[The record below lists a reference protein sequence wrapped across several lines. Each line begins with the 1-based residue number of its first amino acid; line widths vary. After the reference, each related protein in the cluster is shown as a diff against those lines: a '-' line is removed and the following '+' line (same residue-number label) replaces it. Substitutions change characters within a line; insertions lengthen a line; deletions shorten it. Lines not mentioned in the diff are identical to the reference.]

1 MIFSS
6 FTFLWCFLPPLLVLY
21 FSIKNK
27 LFRNALLLV
36 ASIFFYA
43 WGEPV
48 YVFLMIASIIIN
60 YCFGLLIDASAA
72 PAKRKFFTLLGT
84 AVNVLIL
91 MHFKYTD
98 FIIDNMNMLLNLGI
112 DAKEIPLPIGI
123 SFYTFQAISYLVD
136 IYRGDVKA
144 QRSLLKMGLYI
155 SFFPQLIAGPIV
167 KYHDIEQQLENRTV
181 TPEMF
186 NYGVS
191 RFIFGFAK
199 KILLANIVGKAAD
212 TIFALEAGDLS
223 TPAAWVGAIAY
234 SLQIYYD
241 FSGYSDMAIGLGR
254 MFGFTFQENFNYP
267 YVSSSIHEFWQR
279 WHISLATWFKLYV
292 YIPLGGNRAGAFRT
306 YLNTIIVFFL
316 TGLWHG
322 AAWNFVIWGLWNG
335 VFLIFERAVQFD
347 KRVTWG
353 IIRHAYTL
361 LIVVVG
367 MVIFRTNSVHDAIVF
382 LEHMFSFENMDVSY
396 LNILVTNEPRLG
408 IVAAVLC
415 SGPLVLLWRSKKDA
429 FLAHVPNIIK
439 GSWLMETVK
448 IVLFVVS
455 ILALAGNSY
464 NPFIYFRF

>member
-1 MIFSS
+1 M
-6 FTFLWCFLPPLLVLY
+6 
-21 FSIKNK
+21 
-27 LFRNALLLV
+27 LLLV

-60 YCFGLLIDASAA
+60 YFFGLLIDGSATHA
-72 PAKRKFFTLLGT
+72 RRKFFTLLGT

-98 FIIDNMNMLLNLGI
+98 FIIENMNLLLALEI

-267 YVSSSIHEFWQR
+267 YVSSSIREFWQR

-292 YIPLGGNRAGAFRT
+292 YIPLGGSREGAFKT
-306 YLNTIIVFFL
+306 YLNTMIVFFL

-322 AAWNFVIWGLWNG
+322 AAWNFVLWGVWNG
-335 VFLIFERAVQFD
+335 VLLMFERAVQFD
-347 KRVTWG
+347 KRVTSAV
-353 IIRHAYTL
+353 IRHIYTL
-361 LIVVVG
+361 LVVVVG
-367 MVIFRTNSVHDAIVF
+367 MVIFRTNSVHDAIVY
-382 LEHMFSFENMDVSY
+382 LEHMFSFKNMDMSY

-408 IVAAVLC
+408 IIAGLLC
-415 SGPLVLLWRSKKDA
+415 SGPLVLLWRNKKDA
-429 FLAHVPNIIK
+429 FLARVPNILK

-448 IVLFVVS
+448 IALFVVS

>member
-1 MIFSS
+1 M
-6 FTFLWCFLPPLLVLY
+6 
-21 FSIKNK
+21 
-27 LFRNALLLV
+27 LLLV

-60 YCFGLLIDASAA
+60 YFFGLLINGSATHA
-72 PAKRKFFTLLGT
+72 RRKFFTLLGT

-98 FIIDNMNMLLNLGI
+98 FIIENMNLLLALEI

-267 YVSSSIHEFWQR
+267 YVSSSIREFWQR

-292 YIPLGGNRAGAFRT
+292 YIPLGGSREGAFKT
-306 YLNTIIVFFL
+306 YLNTMIVFFL

-322 AAWNFVIWGLWNG
+322 AAWNFVLWGVWNG
-335 VFLIFERAVQFD
+335 VFLMFERAVQFD
-347 KRVTWG
+347 KRVTSAV
-353 IIRHAYTL
+353 IRHIYTL
-361 LIVVVG
+361 LVVVVG
-367 MVIFRTNSVHDAIVF
+367 MVIFRTNSVHDAIVY
-382 LEHMFSFENMDVSY
+382 LEHMFSFKNMDMSY

-408 IVAAVLC
+408 IIAGLLC
-415 SGPLVLLWRSKKDA
+415 SGPLVLLWRNKKDA
-429 FLAHVPNIIK
+429 FLARVPNILK

-448 IVLFVVS
+448 IALFVVS

>member
-1 MIFSS
+1 M
-6 FTFLWCFLPPLLVLY
+6 
-21 FSIKNK
+21 
-27 LFRNALLLV
+27 LLLV

-60 YCFGLLIDASAA
+60 YFFGLLIDGSATHA
-72 PAKRKFFTLLGT
+72 RRKFFTLLGT

-98 FIIDNMNMLLNLGI
+98 FIIENMNLLLALEI

-267 YVSSSIHEFWQR
+267 YVSSSIREFWQR

-292 YIPLGGNRAGAFRT
+292 YIPLGGSREGAFKT
-306 YLNTIIVFFL
+306 YLNTMIVFFL

-322 AAWNFVIWGLWNG
+322 AAWNFVLWGVWNG
-335 VFLIFERAVQFD
+335 VFLMFERAVQFD
-347 KRVTWG
+347 KRVTSAV
-353 IIRHAYTL
+353 IRHIYTL
-361 LIVVVG
+361 LVVVVG
-367 MVIFRTNSVHDAIVF
+367 MVIFRTNSVHDAIVY
-382 LEHMFSFENMDVSY
+382 LEHMFSFKNMDMSY

-408 IVAAVLC
+408 IIAGLLC
-415 SGPLVLLWRSKKDA
+415 SGPLVLLWRNKKDA
-429 FLAHVPNIIK
+429 FLARVPNILK

>member
-1 MIFSS
+1 M
-6 FTFLWCFLPPLLVLY
+6 
-21 FSIKNK
+21 
-27 LFRNALLLV
+27 LLLV

-60 YCFGLLIDASAA
+60 YFFGLLIDGSATHA
-72 PAKRKFFTLLGT
+72 RRKFFTLLGT

-98 FIIDNMNMLLNLGI
+98 FIIENMNLLLALEI

-241 FSGYSDMAIGLGR
+241 FSGYSDMAIGFGK

-267 YVSSSIHEFWQR
+267 YVSSSIREFWQR

-292 YIPLGGNRAGAFRT
+292 YIPLGGSREGAFKT
-306 YLNTIIVFFL
+306 YLNTMIVFFL

-322 AAWNFVIWGLWNG
+322 AAWNFVLWGVWNG
-335 VFLIFERAVQFD
+335 VFLMFERAVQFD
-347 KRVTWG
+347 KRVTSAV
-353 IIRHAYTL
+353 IRHIYTL
-361 LIVVVG
+361 LVVVVG
-367 MVIFRTNSVHDAIVF
+367 MVIFRTNSVHDAIVY
-382 LEHMFSFENMDVSY
+382 LEHMFSFKNMDMSY

-408 IVAAVLC
+408 IIAGLLC
-415 SGPLVLLWRSKKDA
+415 SGPLVLLWRNKKDA
-429 FLAHVPNIIK
+429 FLARVPNILK

>member
-1 MIFSS
+1 M
-6 FTFLWCFLPPLLVLY
+6 
-21 FSIKNK
+21 
-27 LFRNALLLV
+27 LLLV

-60 YCFGLLIDASAA
+60 YFFGLLIDGSATHA
-72 PAKRKFFTLLGT
+72 RRKFFTLLGT

-98 FIIDNMNMLLNLGI
+98 FIIENMNLLLALEI

-241 FSGYSDMAIGLGR
+241 FSGYSDMAIGLGK

-267 YVSSSIHEFWQR
+267 YVSSSIREFWQR

-292 YIPLGGNRAGAFRT
+292 YIPLGGSREGAFKT
-306 YLNTIIVFFL
+306 YLNTMIVFFL

-322 AAWNFVIWGLWNG
+322 AAWNFVLWGVWNG
-335 VFLIFERAVQFD
+335 VFLMFERAVQFD
-347 KRVTWG
+347 KRVTSAV
-353 IIRHAYTL
+353 IRHIYTL
-361 LIVVVG
+361 LVVVVG
-367 MVIFRTNSVHDAIVF
+367 MVIFRTNSVHDAIVY
-382 LEHMFSFENMDVSY
+382 LEHMFSFKNMDMSY

-408 IVAAVLC
+408 IIAGLLC
-415 SGPLVLLWRSKKDA
+415 SGPLVLLWRNKKDA
-429 FLAHVPNIIK
+429 FLARVPNILK

-448 IVLFVVS
+448 IALFVVS

>member
-1 MIFSS
+1 M
-6 FTFLWCFLPPLLVLY
+6 
-21 FSIKNK
+21 
-27 LFRNALLLV
+27 LLLV

-60 YCFGLLIDASAA
+60 YFFGLLIDGSATHA
-72 PAKRKFFTLLGT
+72 RRKFFTLLGT

-98 FIIDNMNMLLNLGI
+98 FIIENMNLLLALEI

-267 YVSSSIHEFWQR
+267 YVSSSIREFWQR

-292 YIPLGGNRAGAFRT
+292 YIPLGGSREGAFKT
-306 YLNTIIVFFL
+306 YLNTMIVFFL

-322 AAWNFVIWGLWNG
+322 AAWNFVLWGVWNG
-335 VFLIFERAVQFD
+335 VFLMFERAVQFD
-347 KRVTWG
+347 KRVTSAV
-353 IIRHAYTL
+353 IRHIYTL
-361 LIVVVG
+361 LVVVVG
-367 MVIFRTNSVHDAIVF
+367 MVIFRTNSVHDAIVY
-382 LEHMFSFENMDVSY
+382 LEHMFSFKNMDMSY

-408 IVAAVLC
+408 IIAGLLC
-415 SGPLVLLWRSKKDA
+415 SGPLVLLWRNKKDA
-429 FLAHVPNIIK
+429 FLARVPNILK

-448 IVLFVVS
+448 IALFVVS

>member
-1 MIFSS
+1 M
-6 FTFLWCFLPPLLVLY
+6 
-21 FSIKNK
+21 
-27 LFRNALLLV
+27 LLLV

-60 YCFGLLIDASAA
+60 YFFGLLIDGSATHA
-72 PAKRKFFTLLGT
+72 RRKFFTLLGT

-98 FIIDNMNMLLNLGI
+98 FIIENMNLLLALEI

-241 FSGYSDMAIGLGR
+241 FSGYSDMAIGLGK
-254 MFGFTFQENFNYP
+254 MFGFTFQGNFNYP
-267 YVSSSIHEFWQR
+267 YVSSSIREFWQR

-292 YIPLGGNRAGAFRT
+292 YIPLGGSREGAFKT
-306 YLNTIIVFFL
+306 YLNTMIVFFL

-322 AAWNFVIWGLWNG
+322 AAWNFVLWGVWNG
-335 VFLIFERAVQFD
+335 VFLMFERAVQFD
-347 KRVTWG
+347 KRVTSAV
-353 IIRHAYTL
+353 IRHIYTL
-361 LIVVVG
+361 LVVVVG
-367 MVIFRTNSVHDAIVF
+367 MVIFRTNSVHDAIVY
-382 LEHMFSFENMDVSY
+382 LEHMFSFKNMDMSY

-408 IVAAVLC
+408 IIAGLLC
-415 SGPLVLLWRSKKDA
+415 SGPLVLLWRNKKDA
-429 FLAHVPNIIK
+429 FLARVPNILK

>member
-1 MIFSS
+1 M
-6 FTFLWCFLPPLLVLY
+6 
-21 FSIKNK
+21 
-27 LFRNALLLV
+27 LLV

-241 FSGYSDMAIGLGR
+241 FSGYSDMAIGLGK

-267 YVSSSIHEFWQR
+267 YVSSSIREFWQR

-292 YIPLGGNRAGAFRT
+292 YIPLGGNCAGAFRT

>member
-1 MIFSS
+1 M
-6 FTFLWCFLPPLLVLY
+6 
-21 FSIKNK
+21 
-27 LFRNALLLV
+27 LLLV

-60 YCFGLLIDASAA
+60 YFFGLLIDGSATHA
-72 PAKRKFFTLLGT
+72 RRKFFTLLGT

-98 FIIDNMNMLLNLGI
+98 FIIENMNLLLALEI

-267 YVSSSIHEFWQR
+267 YVSSSIREFWQR

-292 YIPLGGNRAGAFRT
+292 YIPLGGSREGAFKT
-306 YLNTIIVFFL
+306 YLNTMIVFFL

-322 AAWNFVIWGLWNG
+322 AAWNFVLWGVWNG
-335 VFLIFERAVQFD
+335 VFLMFERAVQFD
-347 KRVTWG
+347 KRVTSAV
-353 IIRHAYTL
+353 IRHIYTL
-361 LIVVVG
+361 LVV
-367 MVIFRTNSVHDAIVF
+367 
-382 LEHMFSFENMDVSY
+382 
-396 LNILVTNEPRLG
+396 
-408 IVAAVLC
+408 
-415 SGPLVLLWRSKKDA
+415 
-429 FLAHVPNIIK
+429 
-439 GSWLMETVK
+439 
-448 IVLFVVS
+448 
-455 ILALAGNSY
+455 
-464 NPFIYFRF
+464 

>member
-1 MIFSS
+1 M
-6 FTFLWCFLPPLLVLY
+6 
-21 FSIKNK
+21 
-27 LFRNALLLV
+27 LLLV

-60 YCFGLLIDASAA
+60 YFFGLLIDGSATHA
-72 PAKRKFFTLLGT
+72 RRKFFTLLGT

-98 FIIDNMNMLLNLGI
+98 FIIENMNLLLALEI

-241 FSGYSDMAIGLGR
+241 FSGYSDMAIGLGK

-267 YVSSSIHEFWQR
+267 YVSSSIREFWQR

-292 YIPLGGNRAGAFRT
+292 YIPLGGSREGAFKT
-306 YLNTIIVFFL
+306 YLNTMIVFFL

-322 AAWNFVIWGLWNG
+322 AAWNFVLWGVWNG
-335 VFLIFERAVQFD
+335 VFLMFERAVQFD
-347 KRVTWG
+347 KRVTSAV
-353 IIRHAYTL
+353 IRHIYTL
-361 LIVVVG
+361 LVVVVG
-367 MVIFRTNSVHDAIVF
+367 MVIFRTNSVHDAIVY
-382 LEHMFSFENMDVSY
+382 LEHMFSFKNMDMSY

-408 IVAAVLC
+408 IIAGLLC
-415 SGPLVLLWRSKKDA
+415 SGPLVLLWRNKKTLSSPESPISLKD
-429 FLAHVPNIIK
+429 L
-439 GSWLMETVK
+439 G
-448 IVLFVVS
+448 
-455 ILALAGNSY
+455 
-464 NPFIYFRF
+464 

>member
-1 MIFSS
+1 M
-6 FTFLWCFLPPLLVLY
+6 
-21 FSIKNK
+21 
-27 LFRNALLLV
+27 LLLV

-60 YCFGLLIDASAA
+60 YFFGLLIDGSATHA
-72 PAKRKFFTLLGT
+72 RRKFFTLLGT

-98 FIIDNMNMLLNLGI
+98 FIIENMNLLLALEI

-241 FSGYSDMAIGLGR
+241 FSGYSDMAIGLGK

-267 YVSSSIHEFWQR
+267 YVSSSIREFWQR

-292 YIPLGGNRAGAFRT
+292 YIPLGGSREGAFKT
-306 YLNTIIVFFL
+306 YLNTMIVFFL

-322 AAWNFVIWGLWNG
+322 AAWNFVLWGVWNG
-335 VFLIFERAVQFD
+335 VFLMFERAVQFD
-347 KRVTWG
+347 KRVTSAV
-353 IIRHAYTL
+353 IRHIYTL
-361 LIVVVG
+361 LVVVVG
-367 MVIFRTNSVHDAIVF
+367 MVIFRTNSVHDAIVY
-382 LEHMFSFENMDVSY
+382 LEHMFSFKNMDMSY

-408 IVAAVLC
+408 IIAGLLC
-415 SGPLVLLWRSKKDA
+415 SGPLVLLWRNKKDA
-429 FLAHVPNIIK
+429 FLARVPNILK

>member
-1 MIFSS
+1 M
-6 FTFLWCFLPPLLVLY
+6 
-21 FSIKNK
+21 
-27 LFRNALLLV
+27 LLLV

-60 YCFGLLIDASAA
+60 YFFGLLIDGSATHA
-72 PAKRKFFTLLGT
+72 RRKFFTLLGT

-98 FIIDNMNMLLNLGI
+98 FIIENMNLLLALEI

-144 QRSLLKMGLYI
+144 QRSLLKTGLYI

-241 FSGYSDMAIGLGR
+241 FSGYSDMAIGLGK

-267 YVSSSIHEFWQR
+267 YVSSSIREFWQR

-292 YIPLGGNRAGAFRT
+292 YIPLGGSREGAFKT
-306 YLNTIIVFFL
+306 YLNTMIVFFL

-322 AAWNFVIWGLWNG
+322 AAWNFVLWGVWNG
-335 VFLIFERAVQFD
+335 VFLMFERAVQFD
-347 KRVTWG
+347 KRVTSAV
-353 IIRHAYTL
+353 IRHIYTL
-361 LIVVVG
+361 LVVVVG
-367 MVIFRTNSVHDAIVF
+367 MVIFRTNSVHDAIVY
-382 LEHMFSFENMDVSY
+382 LEHMFSFKNMDMSY

-408 IVAAVLC
+408 IIAGLLC
-415 SGPLVLLWRSKKDA
+415 SGPLVLLWRNKKDA
-429 FLAHVPNIIK
+429 FLARVPNILK

>member
-1 MIFSS
+1 
-6 FTFLWCFLPPLLVLY
+6 
-21 FSIKNK
+21 
-27 LFRNALLLV
+27 
-36 ASIFFYA
+36 
-43 WGEPV
+43 
-48 YVFLMIASIIIN
+48 
-60 YCFGLLIDASAA
+60 
-72 PAKRKFFTLLGT
+72 
-84 AVNVLIL
+84 
-91 MHFKYTD
+91 
-98 FIIDNMNMLLNLGI
+98 
-112 DAKEIPLPIGI
+112 
-123 SFYTFQAISYLVD
+123 
-136 IYRGDVKA
+136 
-144 QRSLLKMGLYI
+144 MGLYI

-241 FSGYSDMAIGLGR
+241 FSGYSDMAIGLGK

-267 YVSSSIHEFWQR
+267 YVSSSIREFWQR

>member
-1 MIFSS
+1 M
-6 FTFLWCFLPPLLVLY
+6 
-21 FSIKNK
+21 
-27 LFRNALLLV
+27 LLLV

-60 YCFGLLIDASAA
+60 YFFGLLIDGSATHA
-72 PAKRKFFTLLGT
+72 RRKFFTLLGT

-98 FIIDNMNMLLNLGI
+98 FIIENMNLLLALEI

-267 YVSSSIHEFWQR
+267 YVSSSIREFWQR

-292 YIPLGGNRAGAFRT
+292 YIPLGGSREGAFKT
-306 YLNTIIVFFL
+306 YLNTMIVFFL

-322 AAWNFVIWGLWNG
+322 AAWNFVLWGVWNG
-335 VFLIFERAVQFD
+335 VFLMFERAVQFD
-347 KRVTWG
+347 KRVTSAV
-353 IIRHAYTL
+353 IRHIYTL
-361 LIVVVG
+361 LVVVVG
-367 MVIFRTNSVHDAIVF
+367 MVIFRTNSVHDAIVY
-382 LEHMFSFENMDVSY
+382 LEHMFSFKNMDMSY

-408 IVAAVLC
+408 IIAGLLC
-415 SGPLVLLWRSKKDA
+415 SGPLVLLWRNKKDA
-429 FLAHVPNIIK
+429 FLARVPNILK
-439 GSWLMETVK
+439 GSWLMGTVK

>member
-1 MIFSS
+1 M
-6 FTFLWCFLPPLLVLY
+6 
-21 FSIKNK
+21 
-27 LFRNALLLV
+27 LLLV

-60 YCFGLLIDASAA
+60 YFFGLLIDGSATHA
-72 PAKRKFFTLLGT
+72 RRKFFTLLGT

-91 MHFKYTD
+91 MYFKYTD
-98 FIIDNMNMLLNLGI
+98 FIIENMNLLLALEI

-267 YVSSSIHEFWQR
+267 YVSSSIREFWQR

-292 YIPLGGNRAGAFRT
+292 YIPLGGSREGAFKT
-306 YLNTIIVFFL
+306 YLNTMIVFFL

-322 AAWNFVIWGLWNG
+322 AAWNFVLWGVWNG
-335 VFLIFERAVQFD
+335 VFLMFERAVQFD
-347 KRVTWG
+347 KRVTSAV
-353 IIRHAYTL
+353 IRHIYTL
-361 LIVVVG
+361 LVVVVG
-367 MVIFRTNSVHDAIVF
+367 MVIFRTNSVHDAIVY
-382 LEHMFSFENMDVSY
+382 LEHMFSFKNMDMSY

-408 IVAAVLC
+408 IIAGLLC
-415 SGPLVLLWRSKKDA
+415 SGPLVLLWRNKKDA
-429 FLAHVPNIIK
+429 FLARVPNILK

>member
-1 MIFSS
+1 M
-6 FTFLWCFLPPLLVLY
+6 
-21 FSIKNK
+21 
-27 LFRNALLLV
+27 LLLV

-60 YCFGLLIDASAA
+60 YFFGLLIDGSATHA
-72 PAKRKFFTLLGT
+72 RRKFFTLLGT

-98 FIIDNMNMLLNLGI
+98 FIIENMNLLLALEI

-267 YVSSSIHEFWQR
+267 YVSSSIREFWQR

-292 YIPLGGNRAGAFRT
+292 YIPLGGSREGAFKK
-306 YLNTIIVFFL
+306 YLNTMIVFFL

-322 AAWNFVIWGLWNG
+322 AAWNFVLWGVWNG
-335 VFLIFERAVQFD
+335 VFLMFERAVQFD
-347 KRVTWG
+347 KRVTSAV
-353 IIRHAYTL
+353 IRHIYTL
-361 LIVVVG
+361 LVVVVG
-367 MVIFRTNSVHDAIVF
+367 MVIFRTNSVHDAIVY
-382 LEHMFSFENMDVSY
+382 LEHMFSFKNMDMSY

-408 IVAAVLC
+408 IIAGLLC
-415 SGPLVLLWRSKKDA
+415 SGPLVLLWRNKKDA
-429 FLAHVPNIIK
+429 FLARVPNILK

-448 IVLFVVS
+448 IALFVVS

>member
-1 MIFSS
+1 M
-6 FTFLWCFLPPLLVLY
+6 
-21 FSIKNK
+21 
-27 LFRNALLLV
+27 LLLV

-60 YCFGLLIDASAA
+60 YFFGLLIDGSATHA
-72 PAKRKFFTLLGT
+72 RRKFFTLLGT

-98 FIIDNMNMLLNLGI
+98 FIIENMNLLLALEI

-241 FSGYSDMAIGLGR
+241 FSGYSDMAIGLGK

-267 YVSSSIHEFWQR
+267 YVSSSIREFWQR

-292 YIPLGGNRAGAFRT
+292 YISLGGSREGAFKT
-306 YLNTIIVFFL
+306 YLNTMIVFFL

-322 AAWNFVIWGLWNG
+322 AAWNFVLWGVWNG
-335 VFLIFERAVQFD
+335 VFLMFERAVQFD
-347 KRVTWG
+347 KRVTSAV
-353 IIRHAYTL
+353 IRHIYTL
-361 LIVVVG
+361 LVVVVG
-367 MVIFRTNSVHDAIVF
+367 MVIFRTNSVHDAIVY
-382 LEHMFSFENMDVSY
+382 LEHMFSFKNMDMSY

-408 IVAAVLC
+408 IIAGLLC
-415 SGPLVLLWRSKKDA
+415 SGPLVLLWRNKKDA
-429 FLAHVPNIIK
+429 FLARVPNILK

>member
-1 MIFSS
+1 M
-6 FTFLWCFLPPLLVLY
+6 
-21 FSIKNK
+21 
-27 LFRNALLLV
+27 LLLV

-60 YCFGLLIDASAA
+60 YFFGLLIDGSATHA
-72 PAKRKFFTLLGT
+72 RRKFFTLLGT

-98 FIIDNMNMLLNLGI
+98 FIIENMNLLLALEI

-144 QRSLLKMGLYI
+144 QRSLLKIGLYI

-241 FSGYSDMAIGLGR
+241 FSGYSDMAIGLGK

-267 YVSSSIHEFWQR
+267 YVSSSIREFWQR

-292 YIPLGGNRAGAFRT
+292 YIPLGGSREGAFKT
-306 YLNTIIVFFL
+306 YLNTMIVFFL

-322 AAWNFVIWGLWNG
+322 AAWNFVLWGVWNG
-335 VFLIFERAVQFD
+335 VFLMFERAVQFD
-347 KRVTWG
+347 KRVTSAV
-353 IIRHAYTL
+353 IRHIYTL
-361 LIVVVG
+361 LVVVVG
-367 MVIFRTNSVHDAIVF
+367 MVIFRTNSVHDAIVY
-382 LEHMFSFENMDVSY
+382 LEHMFSFKNMDMSY

-408 IVAAVLC
+408 IIAGLLC
-415 SGPLVLLWRSKKDA
+415 SGPLVLLWRNKKDA
-429 FLAHVPNIIK
+429 FLARVPNILK